1 MSFFARYFSN
11 RLRRPT
17 RSSKP
22 RRLWWSCLCTLRC
35 SVRSLI
41 RRVSNAT
48 WTSGEPVSPSVVACS
63 AMISLVTAVSSGTWL
78 LKIKLSVWPV
88 PAPSAAR
95 QDAIRGI
102 SVLGPPFYEGP
113 RGHWPPEISGPGWS
127 LGPPHEGAADPAGAS
142 QQRLT
147 VPRCASPGGRP
158 PGAPRMRSAPARWY
172 LADTPATRRAQGPA
186 RWAGND
192 RLAVT
197 LELVE
202 FGVGGLGYG

>member
-1 MSFFARYFSN
+1 MSFFARYFSS

-17 RSSKP
+17 RSSSP
-22 RRLWWSCLCTLRC
+22 RRLWWSCLCILRC

-78 LKIKLSVWPV
+78 LKIRLSVWPV
-88 PAPSAAR
+88 PAPSAAQ
-95 QDAIRGI
+95 QDAVRGI
-102 SVLGPPFYEGP
+102 SVLGPPFCEGP

-142 QQRLT
+142 QQRFT
-147 VPRCASPGGRP
+147 VPRCLTRGDDP
-158 PGAPRMRSAPARWY
+158 PEPPLRYAPRGGTSPTHRPLTRPA
-172 LADTPATRRAQGPA
+172 AGVAGP
-186 RWAGND
+186 
-192 RLAVT
+192 VT
-197 LELVE
+197 
-202 FGVGGLGYG
+202 